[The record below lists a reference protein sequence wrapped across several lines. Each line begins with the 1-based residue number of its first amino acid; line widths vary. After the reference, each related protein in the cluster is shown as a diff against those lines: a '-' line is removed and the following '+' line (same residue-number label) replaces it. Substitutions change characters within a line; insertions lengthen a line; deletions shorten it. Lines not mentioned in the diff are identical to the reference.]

1 LRMPSPTARISLA
14 AFVDTLG
21 PMAGIEADPL
31 PENASP
37 EDIYNCERGIINSGR
52 VAPLVWLP
60 QVYGL
65 SARVRDWKQPAAGES
80 WPLAYVWLDSTTE
93 TH

>member
-1 LRMPSPTARISLA
+1 MPSPLPSVSLTSFA
-14 AFVDTLG
+14 DTLG
-21 PMAGIEADPL
+21 PTTGIEVNPV
-31 PENASP
+31 PEDASP
-37 EDIYNCERGIINSGR
+37 EDIYNCERSIISSGR

-65 SARVRDWKQPAAGES
+65 SARVHDWKQPAAGGS
-80 WPLAYVWLDSTTE
+80 WPLADVWLDSMPE